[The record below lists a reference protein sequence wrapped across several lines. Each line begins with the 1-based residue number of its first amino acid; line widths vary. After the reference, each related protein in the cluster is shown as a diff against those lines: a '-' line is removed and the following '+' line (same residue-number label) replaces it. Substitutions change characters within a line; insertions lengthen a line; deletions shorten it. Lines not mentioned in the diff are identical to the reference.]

1 MGTVFD
7 LIATIVTVLGLL
19 AGLGYGGY
27 LFMLNSVASKR
38 PGAGHLAADA
48 RKKLPA
54 AGGLTLVAL
63 VALLLTNGG
72 IVPDV
77 LALLIGGGA
86 GLAAVNGLQGARRRL
101 ANPQQP

>member
-1 MGTVFD
+1 VEDDVAGAVA
-7 LIATIVTVLGLL
+7 LARVEGLHV
-19 AGLGYGGY
+19 G
-27 LFMLNSVASKR
+27 
-38 PGAGHLAADA
+38 GAGHLAADA